1 MRLFVYKLLISLIA
15 IFFLYHLTIGYT
27 IYSFKNKIYSSIDKS
42 TITKF
47 KEKLR
52 EEAKSS
58 LKKDNILKEEDAELI
73 RRLMEKINSEIKQ

>member
-1 MRLFVYKLLISLIA
+1 MRIFVYKLLISLIA

-42 TITKF
+42 TIDNL

-58 LKKDNILKEEDAELI
+58 LKKDKILKDEDALLI
-73 RRLMEKINSEIKQ
+73 KRLMKKINSEINK